1 MKRLILSLLSMGVA
15 MATLSGQNRYEAV
28 ISSSKIQWN
37 AKKVTGEHTGTITL
51 KEGWL
56 DWKKNEIVS
65 GKFVVDM
72 TTIQDSDLKDEK
84 MKRTLEGHL
93 RSDDFFGVEKNPVST
108 LEITGKSL
116 FVNGTG
122 IVKGNLTIKGITL
135 PIEFNATAVETK
147 ETITFT
153 GKITV
158 NRAKYDIRYG
168 SGSFFSDLG
177 DKLIY
182 DDFLLDITLV
192 VEKKKTN

>member
-1 MKRLILSLLSMGVA
+1 MKRVVLSVFILALA
-15 MATLSGQNRYEAV
+15 MITLSGQNRYEA
-28 ISSSKIQWN
+28 ITSSTKIQWN
-37 AKKVTGEHTGTITL
+37 AKKVTGEHTGTIAL
-51 KEGWL
+51 KEGWI

-93 RSDDFFGVEKNPVST
+93 KSDDFFGVEKNPVST
-108 LEITGKSL
+108 LEITGKSI
-116 FVNGTG
+116 FVNGAG

-135 PIEFNATAVETK
+135 PIEFNATALETK

-158 NRAKYDIRYG
+158 NRAKYDVRYG

-182 DDFLLDITLV
+182 DDFVLDVTLV

>member
-1 MKRLILSLLSMGVA
+1 MKRVVLSVFILALA
-15 MATLSGQNRYEAV
+15 MITLSGQNRYEA
-28 ISSSKIQWN
+28 ITSSTKIQWN
-37 AKKVTGEHTGTITL
+37 AKKVTGEHTGTIAL
-51 KEGWL
+51 KEGWI

-93 RSDDFFGVEKNPVST
+93 KSDDFFGVEKNPVST

-116 FVNGTG
+116 FVNGEG

-135 PIEFNATAVETK
+135 PIEFNATALETK

-153 GKITV
+153 GRITV
-158 NRAKYDIRYG
+158 NRAKYDVRYG

-182 DDFLLDITLV
+182 DDFVLDVTLV

>member
-1 MKRLILSLLSMGVA
+1 MF
-15 MATLSGQNRYEAV
+15 TLSGQNRYDAV
-28 ISSSKIQWN
+28 TSSTKIQWN
-37 AKKVTGEHTGTITL
+37 AKKVTGEHTGTIAL

-65 GKFVVDM
+65 GKFIVDM

-84 MKRTLEGHL
+84 MKKTLEGHL
-93 RSDDFFGVEKNPVST
+93 KSDDFFGVEKNPVST
-108 LEITGKSL
+108 LEITGKSP

-122 IVKGNLTIKGITL
+122 TVRGNLTIKGITL

-158 NRAKYDIRYG
+158 NRAKYDVRYG